1 MCDQKLFMIV
11 IHNYLVFDASK
22 GHLGLRVHG
31 GVVPFL
37 DGLLWRPRL
46 VSPHLA
52 PCEAQVMTTQGL
64 VTQPLHV

>member
-1 MCDQKLFMIV
+1 M
-11 IHNYLVFDASK
+11 S
-22 GHLGLRVHG
+22 LGLRVCG

-52 PCEAQVMTTQGL
+52 PCEVQVMTTQEL